1 MIEGGVYQ
9 SQLQSKKSVLHEVSS
24 FLIFQRSSEE
34 IQKIKKSRSSTAVLR
49 SNINHDTIS
58 ASRGSRGIAGN
69 IQTPGYLQLSGA
81 GLQVARLLICQIWRR
96 WLPT

>member
-49 SNINHDTIS
+49 SNTIVS
-58 ASRGSRGIAGN
+58 IMIKYQPLEAVGE
-69 IQTPGYLQLSGA
+69 
-81 GLQVARLLICQIWRR
+81 
-96 WLPT
+96 